1 MTDLLALYI
10 IVLIATKLHLNTLA
24 CSKMEKLIYIIAA
37 NFFISLA
44 SLVGVFTLSIKEKTL
59 SKFLLFL
66 ISLSAGALMGG
77 AFLHLLPEA
86 SEKLNNE
93 NMFSIV
99 LFSFVF
105 FFLIEK
111 LLHWRHCHKKNCDV
125 HTFGYMNLFGDAI
138 HNFIDGLVIAST
150 FLIDIKLGIITSFA
164 IALHEIPQEIG
175 DFGVLLYSG
184 FSRKKALISNF
195 LVALTAV
202 LGGIVGYLL
211 SFQIEDMTSY
221 LLPFAAGGF
230 IYIAASDL
238 MPEIRKE
245 TNFRKSLI
253 SFGIFLIGIL
263 IMFLVKFLGGE

>member
-1 MTDLLALYI
+1 MDRLIFI
-10 IVLIATKLHLNTLA
+10 I
-24 CSKMEKLIYIIAA
+24 
-37 NFFISLA
+37 ISTFSISIA
-44 SLVGVFTLSIKEKTL
+44 SLVGVFTISIKEKAL

-66 ISLSAGALMGG
+66 VSLSAGALMGG

-86 SEKLNNE
+86 SERLNAT
-93 NMFSIV
+93 SLYWTA
-99 LFSFVF
+99 LFSFVL

-111 LLHWRHCHKKNCDV
+111 ILHWRHCHKGHCKI

-138 HNFIDGLVIAST
+138 HNFIDGLIIAGT
-150 FLIDIKLGIITSFA
+150 FLIDMRLGIITSLA

-184 FSRKKALISNF
+184 FSRKKAIVSNF
-195 LVALTAV
+195 LVALTSV
-202 LGGIVGYLL
+202 CGGLAGYFLA
-211 SFQIEDMTSY
+211 FQIENVTSY

-245 TNFRKSLI
+245 SNLKKSLI
-253 SFGIFLIGIL
+253 SFAVFLLGILFMFLI
-263 IMFLVKFLGGE
+263 KFIGSE